1 MVNKIPVLKNNEN
14 SFIELNRLLTDGM
27 DIERLIGGQI
37 IDIDLLANET
47 KKISHNMRKTP
58 RGRLTIKQIGNGL
71 VTDSDSWDDKSITIV
86 NNSSSVIK
94 ITIIL
99 F

>member
-14 SFIELNRLLTDGM
+14 SFIELSRLLTDGM

-47 KKISHNMRKTP
+47 KKISHNMRKRP